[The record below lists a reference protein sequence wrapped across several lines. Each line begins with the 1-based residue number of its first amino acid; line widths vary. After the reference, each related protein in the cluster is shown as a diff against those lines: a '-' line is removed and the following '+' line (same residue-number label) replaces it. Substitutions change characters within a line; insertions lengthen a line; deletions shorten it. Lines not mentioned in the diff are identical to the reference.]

1 VTNWIHIIGNNSLLL
16 TIKFAYGNFFPNKI
30 NCVKTI
36 KRRLMLSLRGLS
48 FDKLVD
54 QIDQVQNHSEKSE
67 LYIQLLL
74 SFS

>member
-1 VTNWIHIIGNNSLLL
+1 
-16 TIKFAYGNFFPNKI
+16 
-30 NCVKTI
+30 
-36 KRRLMLSLRGLS
+36 MLSLRGLS

-54 QIDQVQNHSEKSE
+54 QIDQVQNHSGKSE